1 MNCPKE
7 EVEGSICCWPDNV
20 IKLWWRRL
28 WYWNLPAIWSTWILN
43 MQCGVWSAGQSDVDS
58 FPGTPSFADVK
69 FRRRLTINK
78 IDLLIS
84 SMENPCG
91 IFIDLL
97 SGHMLLNRTDLVLEI
112 KGNEAGVGFNL
123 LILHLIPRT
132 ESHSTEV
139 NALSPRMCS

>member
-1 MNCPKE
+1 
-7 EVEGSICCWPDNV
+7 
-20 IKLWWRRL
+20 
-28 WYWNLPAIWSTWILN
+28 

-97 SGHMLLNRTDLVLEI
+97 SGHMLLNRTDLVG
-112 KGNEAGVGFNL
+112 GNKAGVGINL

-139 NALSPRMCS
+139 NALSPRMQLNFKSAFLTLIDRTSKNIALVSS